1 MKKQFKVGDVV
12 VMKVQMFESFLL
24 QIGTITKVLKNGKVK
39 LEFKT
44 WTDNLCKTTVKESEL
59 ELL

>member
-12 VMKVQMFESFLL
+12 VHKVQMFESFLL

>member
-12 VMKVQMFESFLL
+12 VHKVQMFESFLL

-44 WTDNLCKTTVKESEL
+44 WTGNLCKTTVKESEL